1 MPRSISPTEAAG
13 DAAFLAR
20 ERVRRRNSW
29 LVQGAFVL
37 VLVLFLG
44 WLAFNVAG
52 NLKARQIRAG
62 FDFLFAPAG
71 FNIGESVMPFEA
83 VDSYLAAFAAGV
95 LNTLRVALAAV
106 LLATVWGVTIGLA
119 RLSHHPMV
127 RGFAGLWV
135 QLSRNIPLLI
145 QLLALYLVFTEMFPD
160 STEPWRLG
168 SWALF
173 SKQGLQI
180 AAPVHTGLAVLGGLG
195 LGVAAGWIAVGL
207 PARRGR
213 QPRSLM
219 AGCIVAVG
227 CLALGLALA
236 WVGSG
241 VVGGWSHPEVDG
253 LSITGGAALSPEF
266 IALWIGLS
274 FFTSGAIAEIVRAG
288 AQAVP
293 VGQWNAGLA
302 LGMTRAQLI
311 GTVVFPQALRLAIPP
326 LSSQYMNLIKNSS
339 LAVLIGYPDLVSI
352 ANTAINQNGQAL
364 ECIVIIMAVYLAINL
379 LVSLVMNALNAR
391 VTRAPR

>member
-1 MPRSISPTEAAG
+1 MSTPPPEAAG
-13 DAAFLAR
+13 DAAYLAR
-20 ERVRRRNSW
+20 ERVRRRTSL

-37 VLVLFLG
+37 VLVGLLA
-44 WLAFNVAG
+44 WLAVNVSS

-71 FNIGESVMPFEA
+71 FNIGESVMAFDSA
-83 VDSYLAAFAAGV
+83 DSYLAAFMAGV

-106 LLATVWGVTIGLA
+106 LLATVCGVTIGLA

-145 QLLALYLVFTEMFPD
+145 QLLALYLVFTEWFPD
-160 STEPWRLG
+160 ATEPWHLG
-168 SWALF
+168 SGALF
-173 SKQGLQI
+173 SKQGLQL
-180 AAPVHTGLAVLGGLG
+180 AAPVHLDAAVLSGLG
-195 LGVAAGWIAVGL
+195 LGAVAAWAAIAWPG
-207 PARRGR
+207 RGGD
-213 QPRSLM
+213 QSRSLM
-219 AGCIVAVG
+219 AQCIAAVAA
-227 CLALGLALA
+227 LALGMAVA
-236 WVGSG
+236 WVGAG
-241 VVGGWSHPEVDG
+241 VIGGWSSPEVDG
-253 LSITGGAALSPEF
+253 LSIVGGAALSPEF

-293 VGQWNAGLA
+293 VGQWHAGLA
-302 LGMTRAQLI
+302 LGMTRSQMI

-326 LSSQYMNLIKNSS
+326 LASQYMNLIKNSS
-339 LAVLIGYPDLVSI
+339 LAVVIGYPDIVSI

-364 ECIVIIMAVYLAINL
+364 ECIVIIMTVYLAINL
-379 LVSLVMNALNAR
+379 VVSLVMNALNAR